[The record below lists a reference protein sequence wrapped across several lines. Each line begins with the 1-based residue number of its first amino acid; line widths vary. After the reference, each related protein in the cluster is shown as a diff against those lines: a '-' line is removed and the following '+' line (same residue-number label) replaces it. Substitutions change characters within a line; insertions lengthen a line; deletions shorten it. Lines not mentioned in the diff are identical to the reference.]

1 MRRDKSGGAEDVVAD
16 GGDAGGKGKKK
27 RQWTL
32 DGESDD
38 ELRGMAESDDEE
50 DTKDAGARSCRTPA
64 LATPETS
71 RSPFCLF

>member
-16 GGDAGGKGKKK
+16 GSDAGGKGKKK

-50 DTKDAGARSCRTPA
+50 DPKDAGAPPRRTPS
-64 LATPETS
+64 LAITGTS
-71 RSPFCLF
+71 RSLLCLF